1 MSSQYKNSLTFSLV
15 KDMKMFNEAIEAFAS
30 IEMSVRNVRSTLVNI
45 SSYVDPIV
53 EALSIVGLIP
63 NPKDKTKKRIKN
75 ELNSLFKSLEN
86 NISLPL
92 DNLNKSLTF
101 ASLSLKDIFFI
112 LDKSTNYIYSSN
124 TTEYDDDSLVSTLEK
139 YSTQLINSFT
149 TVFKTF
155 ISVVNDNYSYLTEVL
170 NSLISNI
177 CVKIAGVINGAVETD
192 NKMSPDELSS
202 AVNIILGSTILQPI
216 ISQLENNI
224 IRKIYDNTEPL
235 RNVGNRIG
243 EILRWNFS
251 ML

>member
-1 MSSQYKNSLTFSLV
+1 MSNQYRNSLTFSLV
-15 KDMKMFNEAIEAFAS
+15 KDMKTFNEAIEAFAS

-75 ELNSLFKSLEN
+75 ELKSLFKSLEN
-86 NISLPL
+86 NISIPL

-112 LDKSTNYIYSSN
+112 LDKATNYIYSLN

-170 NSLISNI
+170 NSLVTNI
-177 CVKIAGVINGAVETD
+177 CVKVAGVINSAVETD

-216 ISQLENNI
+216 ISQLENEI
-224 IRKIYDNTEPL
+224 IQKIYDNTEPL

>member
-1 MSSQYKNSLTFSLV
+1 MSNQYRNSLTFSLV
-15 KDMKMFNEAIEAFAS
+15 KDMKTFNEAIEALAS
-30 IEMSVRNVRSTLVNI
+30 IEVTVRNVRSTLVNI

-63 NPKDKTKKRIKN
+63 NPKDKTKKRIKS

-86 NISLPL
+86 NISIPL

-124 TTEYDDDSLVSTLEK
+124 TTEYDDDSLLSTLEK

-170 NSLISNI
+170 NSLVTNI

-216 ISQLENNI
+216 LSQLENEI
-224 IRKIYDNTEPL
+224 IQKIYDNTEPL
-235 RNVGNRIG
+235 RSVGNRIG

>member
-1 MSSQYKNSLTFSLV
+1 MSNQYRNSLTFSLV
-15 KDMKMFNEAIEAFAS
+15 KDMKTFNEAIEAFAS
-30 IEMSVRNVRSTLVNI
+30 IEVTVRNVRSTLVNI

-63 NPKDKTKKRIKN
+63 NPKDKTKKKIKS
-75 ELNSLFKSLEN
+75 ELSSLFKSLEN
-86 NISLPL
+86 NISIPL

-112 LDKSTNYIYSSN
+112 LDKATNYIYSSN

-170 NSLISNI
+170 NSLVTNI
-177 CVKIAGVINGAVETD
+177 CVKVAGVINSAVETD

-216 ISQLENNI
+216 ISQLENEI
-224 IRKIYDNTEPL
+224 IQKIYDNTEPL